1 MRSDDDLAQEIRET
15 VWMIERDIEPIL
27 RGDIMNYSGYIYE
40 NLADLQKLLKHF
52 VD

>member
-1 MRSDDDLAQEIRET
+1 MRTDEDIAQEIRET
-15 VWMIERDIEPIL
+15 FWMIERDIEPIL
-27 RGDIMNYSGYIYE
+27 RNDIMNYSGYIYE